1 MVSVDEL
8 DGNLVTKDAY
18 EVPFPVLSDPDA
30 TVHTAY
36 AVVNELDDAGVERL
50 KGLGLDIERWS
61 KRKHHKVAIPS
72 MFLIDQQGL
81 VQFAHA
87 AHDYKSRPKTE
98 KLLEVLA
105 DNRAKRR
112 E

>member
-1 MVSVDEL
+1 
-8 DGNLVTKDAY
+8 
-18 EVPFPVLSDPDA
+18 
-30 TVHTAY
+30 
-36 AVVNELDDAGVERL
+36 
-50 KGLGLDIERWS
+50 
-61 KRKHHKVAIPS
+61 